1 MKLLFPFQTFIC
13 CTLPLTVGLL
23 NPAISS
29 ASSAENP
36 NRLIHEQSPY
46 LLQHAH
52 NPVDWF
58 PWGDEAF
65 TKAREEGKLIFLSIG
80 YSTCHW
86 CHVMEA
92 ESFTDEEVAALL
104 KQDYIAIKVDR
115 EERPDIDQFYMQVA
129 MELNGSG
136 GWPLTIIMTPDKTP
150 IFAGTYFGKERR
162 FNRPGLMELLP
173 QITNVWQRDPAELL
187 RSGKAV
193 LSSLLQRQT
202 GSAQSATLTTAQLLQ
217 AEIILRESFDP
228 LQGGFSEAPK
238 FPRPHVLSF
247 LLQRYYRTADP
258 KLLQM
263 VEKTLQAMRAGGIY
277 DQIGFGFHRYST
289 DDEWLVPH
297 FEKMLYDQAGLARV
311 YLEAFQITGKGEY
324 KTTAREIFSYVL
336 RQLQDPAGGFYTA
349 EDADSDGVE
358 GQFYVWQTQELIDIL
373 GVDRGKRFAQIFSAL
388 PTGNFSDYIPGEPAG
403 TNILHRKKSLAE
415 WGRSLNLPLQ
425 KLQTQLEE
433 DRSHLFAAREQ
444 RIHPFRDDKVITAW
458 NGQMISAL
466 ALGARTL
473 DDPQLLQAAEKATAF
488 IFQQMQTKKGQL
500 LRRWRGGQAAIPA
513 FASDYAFLARGMLDL
528 YQSSLNPD
536 YLQKGLN
543 LAEQLALHFTDQ
555 QGRLFETTAESE
567 LPIRT
572 NELYDGALPSAGS
585 VAIEVYARLFLLTG
599 DKPWS
604 QRADALLSA
613 SAAQIIRYPAGYTQF
628 LLGASL
634 LLEPT
639 RELVIVGS
647 RDSSD
652 TAALLAEV
660 QQKFMPDTT
669 LLLRP
674 IDNSTAIDRLV
685 PFIDGMISVN
695 DHASA
700 YLCQNFACQ
709 RPQTQPEE
717 LKKLLKRTHNR

>member
-1 MKLLFPFQTFIC
+1 MNLLKTFIC
-13 CTLPLTVGLL
+13 CLLPLTVGLL
-23 NPAISS
+23 SPSTS
-29 ASSAENP
+29 VAETV

-92 ESFTDEEVAALL
+92 ESFTDKEVASLL
-104 KQDYIAIKVDR
+104 NQDYIAIKVDR

-129 MELNGSG
+129 KELNGTG
-136 GWPLTIIMTPDKTP
+136 GWPLTIIMTADKTP
-150 IFAGTYFGKERR
+150 IFAGTYFAKERR
-162 FNRPGLMELLP
+162 FNRPGLMEFLP
-173 QITNVWQRDPAELL
+173 QIAEVWQQDPAKLL
-187 RSGKAV
+187 QSGKAV
-193 LSSLLQRQT
+193 LSRLLQRQE
-202 GSAQSATLTTAQLLQ
+202 GSTASETLTTTQLKQ
-217 AEIILRESFDP
+217 AEVTLRQNFDP
-228 LQGGFSEAPK
+228 QQGGFSKAPK

-258 KLLQM
+258 ELLQM
-263 VEKTLQAMRAGGIY
+263 VEKTLQAMRSGGIY

-289 DDEWLVPH
+289 DAEWLVPH
-297 FEKMLYDQAGLARV
+297 FEKMLYDQAGLART
-311 YLEAFQITGKGEY
+311 YLEAFQITGKDQY
-324 KTTAREIFSYVL
+324 KTTAGEIFSYVL

-349 EDADSDGVE
+349 EDADSNGVE

-373 GVDRGKRFAQIFSAL
+373 GGDRGKRFAKFFNAL
-388 PTGNFSDYIPGEPAG
+388 PTGNFSEYIPGEPDG
-403 TNILHRKKSLAE
+403 TNILHRKKSLTA
-415 WGRSLNLPLQ
+415 WARSLNLPLQ
-425 KLQTQLEE
+425 ELQQQLEE
-433 DRSHLFAAREQ
+433 DRIRLFAAREK

-466 ALGARTL
+466 ALGSRVL
-473 DDPQLLQAAEKATAF
+473 ENQRLLKAAEEATTF
-488 IFQQMQTKKGQL
+488 IFQKMQTKTGQL

-528 YQSSLNPD
+528 YRSRLNPD

-543 LAEQLALHFTDQ
+543 LAEQLAVHFTDK

-567 LPIRT
+567 LPMRT
-572 NELYDGALPSAGS
+572 TELYDGALPSAGS
-585 VAIEVYARLFLLTG
+585 VAIEVYARLYLLTG
-599 DKPWS
+599 NTLWS
-604 QRADALLSA
+604 QRADALLNA
-613 SAAQIIRYPAGYTQF
+613 SAVQIIRYPAGYTQF

-634 LLEPT
+634 LLEPI
-639 RELVIVGS
+639 RELVIVGAK
-647 RDSSD
+647 DHPD

-660 QQKFMPDTT
+660 QKSFMPDTT
-669 LLLRP
+669 LLLRS
-674 IDNSTAIDRLV
+674 IDNSTTIDRLI
-685 PFIDGMISVN
+685 PFIDRKNSIN
-695 DHASA
+695 DQATA

-709 RPQTQPEE
+709 KPLNRPEE
-717 LKKLLKRTHNR
+717 LRRLLKAEPEE